1 MSNRPTTTFLSPLA
15 LARLPN
21 YHANDDTAAAPFPP
35 SASSAAAPPSKPKK
49 DRKDDTDHVSRQLV
63 SLGLLSPKYVAARD
77 RIVRGPGAAE
87 AYPKKS

>member
-1 MSNRPTTTFLSPLA
+1 MSNPAILSPLA

-21 YHANDDTAAAPFPP
+21 YQNDPAAAP
-35 SASSAAAPPSKPKK
+35 SSSSKEKK
-49 DRKDDTDHVSRQLV
+49 DDIDHVSRQLV
-63 SLGLLSPKYVAARD
+63 HLGLLGPKHIAARN

>member
-1 MSNRPTTTFLSPLA
+1 MSNRPTILSPLA

-21 YHANDDTAAAPFPP
+21 YQSDAAA
-35 SASSAAAPPSKPKK
+35 ATSSSSSKEK
-49 DRKDDTDHVSRQLV
+49 REDDTDHVSRQLV
-63 SLGLLSPKYVAARD
+63 QLGLLSAKHVVARD

>member
-1 MSNRPTTTFLSPLA
+1 MSNRPTILSPLA

-21 YHANDDTAAAPFPP
+21 YQSDAAA
-35 SASSAAAPPSKPKK
+35 ASSSSTSNQKQ
-49 DRKDDTDHVSRQLV
+49 DDTDHVSRQLV
-63 SLGLLSPKYVAARD
+63 HLGLLSPKHIAARD

>member
-1 MSNRPTTTFLSPLA
+1 MSNRPTILSPLA

-21 YHANDDTAAAPFPP
+21 YHSDPAAP
-35 SASSAAAPPSKPKK
+35 SSSAASKEKL
-49 DRKDDTDHVSRQLV
+49 DDTDHVSRQLV
-63 SLGLLSPKYVAARD
+63 HLGLLSPKHVAARD